1 MATLESKKA
10 ATLGKRSIIGMII
23 GLALGAILC
32 FVPNGYIRDD
42 IVINTILNI
51 VGNGYLNLIKMTI
64 IPFVFASL
72 VMGISS
78 ATDIKQVGRI
88 GGKILLIYV
97 ATTVIASAFGILG
110 GMILKPGVGVDLGSF
125 DLSNTYENV
134 NTSFASVIL
143 DFIPT
148 NIVESFAKGKMIHIV
163 VFAVFFGIA
172 LSLIGEK
179 AKAVKEFNESL
190 ANTMLNIVESFAKGK
205 MIHIVVFAV
214 FFGIALSLI
223 GEKAKAVKEFNES
236 LANTMLKIVN
246 IVMQL
251 TPYGVC
257 ALMAKT
263 VANLGF
269 TIIVTLAKY
278 CASEIFLLF
287 LFGLLVYGLMLK
299 LFTGLSYGR
308 FLKKYSRIALVPF
321 STSSSNATLPYSI
334 EFCRSIGV
342 SEKVASFTL
351 PLGATLNMDGSAIM
365 QGMTAVFVAQLYNIE
380 LTWPMI
386 VTIVIAATLGT
397 IGSPG
402 MPGVVMV
409 TLTVVLQSVGFP
421 LEAIAIIVAID
432 KFPDMFKT
440 VLNVLGDSVDTVI
453 VAKSEGEFD
462 ADVFNGLKEADVNVG
477 E

>member
-10 ATLGKRSIIGMII
+10 ATLGKRSIIGMIL

-32 FVPNGYIRDD
+32 FVPNGYVRDD

-88 GGKILLIYV
+88 GGKILIIYV
-97 ATTVIASAFGILG
+97 AT
-110 GMILKPGVGVDLGSF
+110 
-125 DLSNTYENV
+125 
-134 NTSFASVIL
+134 TSFASVIL

-148 NIVESFAKGKMIHIV
+148 
-163 VFAVFFGIA
+163 
-172 LSLIGEK
+172 
-179 AKAVKEFNESL
+179 
-190 ANTMLNIVESFAKGK
+190 NIVESFAKGK

-287 LFGLLVYGLMLK
+287 LFGLIVYGLMLK

-365 QGMTAVFVAQLYNIE
+365 QGMTAVFVAQLYNID

-462 ADVFNGLKEADVNVG
+462 ADVFNGRKEADVNVG

>member
-1 MATLESKKA
+1 MKTLESKKA
-10 ATLGKRSIIGMII
+10 ASLGKRSIIGMVLGLII
-23 GLALGAILC
+23 GIVLSFLPES
-32 FVPNGYIRDD
+32 FIRDD
-42 IVINTILNI
+42 LIINTILNI
-51 VGNGYLNLIKMTI
+51 VGTGYLNLIKMTI
-64 IPFVFASL
+64 IPFVFSSL
-72 VMGISS
+72 VMGISG
-78 ATDIKQVGRI
+78 ATDVKQVGRI
-88 GGKILLIYV
+88 GGKILLIYT
-97 ATTVIASAFGILG
+97 ATTICASAFGILG
-110 GMILKPGVGVDLGSF
+110 GMILKPGVGVNLGSF

-134 NTSFASVIL
+134 NTSFSDVIL
-143 DFIPT
+143 GFIPT
-148 NIVESFAKGKMIHIV
+148 NIVESFADGKMIHIV
-163 VFAVFFGIA
+163 VFAVFFGIS

-179 AKAVKEFNESL
+179 AEPVKQ
-190 ANTMLNIVESFAKGK
+190 
-205 MIHIVVFAV
+205 
-214 FFGIALSLI
+214 
-223 GEKAKAVKEFNES
+223 FNES

-263 VANLGF
+263 VTNLGF
-269 TIIVTLAKY
+269 SIIITLAKY

-287 LFGLLVYGLMLK
+287 LFGLIVYGLLFK
-299 LFTGLSYGR
+299 IFTGLSYGR

-365 QGMTAVFVAQLYNIE
+365 QGMTAVFVAQLYDIHM
-380 LTWPMI
+380 TWPMI
-386 VTIVIAATLGT
+386 ITIVIAATLGT

-440 VLNVLGDSVDTVI
+440 VLNVLGDSLDTVI

-462 ADVFNGLKEADVNVG
+462 ADVFNGLKETTINIG

>member
-10 ATLGKRSIIGMII
+10 ATLGKRSIIGMIL

-32 FVPNGYIRDD
+32 FVPNGYVRDD
-42 IVINTILNI
+42 IIINTILNI

-78 ATDIKQVGRI
+78 ATDVKQVGRI
-88 GGKILLIYV
+88 GGKILIIYV

-148 NIVESFAKGKMIHIV
+148 NIVESFAKGKMI
-163 VFAVFFGIA
+163 
-172 LSLIGEK
+172 GEK
-179 AKAVKEFNESL
+179 AAAVK
-190 ANTMLNIVESFAKGK
+190 A
-205 MIHIVVFAV
+205 
-214 FFGIALSLI
+214 
-223 GEKAKAVKEFNES
+223 FNES

-287 LFGLLVYGLMLK
+287 LFGLIVYGLMLK
-299 LFTGLSYGR
+299 IFTGLSYGR

-477 E
+477 D

>member
-1 MATLESKKA
+1 MI
-10 ATLGKRSIIGMII
+10 LGLI
-23 GLALGAILC
+23 LGAILC
-32 FVPNGYIRDD
+32 FVPSSYIRDD
-42 IVINTILNI
+42 IIINTVLNI

-78 ATDIKQVGRI
+78 ATDVKQVGRI

-97 ATTVIASAFGILG
+97 ATTVLASAFGILG
-110 GMILKPGVGVDLGSF
+110 GIILKPGVGVDLGSF
-125 DLSNTYENV
+125 DLSQTYENV
-134 NTSFASVIL
+134 STSFADVIL

-148 NIVESFAKGKMIHIV
+148 NIVSSFADGKMIHIV
-163 VFAVFFGIA
+163 VFAVFVGIA
-172 LSLIGEK
+172 MSLIGEK

-190 ANTMLNIVESFAKGK
+190 A
-205 MIHIVVFAV
+205 H
-214 FFGIALSLI
+214 
-223 GEKAKAVKEFNES
+223 
-236 LANTMLKIVN
+236 TMLKIVN

-269 TIIVTLAKY
+269 TFIVTLAKY

-287 LFGLLVYGLMLK
+287 LFGLIVYGLMFK
-299 LFTGLSYGR
+299 IFTHLSFGK

-365 QGMTAVFVAQLYNIE
+365 QGMTAVFVAQLYNID
-380 LTWPMI
+380 LTWPMLL
-386 VTIVIAATLGT
+386 TIIIAATLGT

-440 VLNVLGDSVDTVI
+440 VLNVLGDAIDTVI

-462 ADVFNGLKEADVNVG
+462 ADVFNGKKEADFYVG

>member
-1 MATLESKKA
+1 MKTLESKKA
-10 ATLGKRSIIGMII
+10 ASLGKRSIIGMVLGLII
-23 GLALGAILC
+23 GIVLSFLPES
-32 FVPNGYIRDD
+32 FIRDD
-42 IVINTILNI
+42 LIINTILNI
-51 VGNGYLNLIKMTI
+51 VGTGYLNLIKMTI
-64 IPFVFASL
+64 IPFVFSSL
-72 VMGISS
+72 VMGISG
-78 ATDIKQVGRI
+78 ATDVKQVGRI
-88 GGKILLIYV
+88 GGKILLIYT
-97 ATTVIASAFGILG
+97 ATTICASAFGILG
-110 GMILKPGVGVDLGSF
+110 GMILKPGVGVNLGSF

-134 NTSFASVIL
+134 NTSFSDVIL
-143 DFIPT
+143 GFIPT
-148 NIVESFAKGKMIHIV
+148 NIVESFADGKMIHIV
-163 VFAVFFGIA
+163 VFAVFFGIS

-179 AKAVKEFNESL
+179 AEPVKQ
-190 ANTMLNIVESFAKGK
+190 
-205 MIHIVVFAV
+205 
-214 FFGIALSLI
+214 
-223 GEKAKAVKEFNES
+223 FNES

-263 VANLGF
+263 VTNLGF
-269 TIIVTLAKY
+269 SIIITLAKY

-287 LFGLLVYGLMLK
+287 LFGLTVYGLLFK
-299 LFTGLSYGR
+299 IFTGLSYGR

-365 QGMTAVFVAQLYNIE
+365 QGMTAVFVAQLYDIHM
-380 LTWPMI
+380 TWPMI
-386 VTIVIAATLGT
+386 ITIVIAATLGT

-440 VLNVLGDSVDTVI
+440 VLNVLGDSLDTVI

-462 ADVFNGLKEADVNVG
+462 ADVFNGLKEPTINIG

>member
-10 ATLGKRSIIGMII
+10 ATLGKRSIIGMIL

-32 FVPNGYIRDD
+32 FVPNGYVRDD
-42 IVINTILNI
+42 IIINTILNI

-78 ATDIKQVGRI
+78 ATDVKQVGRI
-88 GGKILLIYV
+88 GGKILIIYV

-179 AKAVKEFNESL
+179 AAAVK
-190 ANTMLNIVESFAKGK
+190 A
-205 MIHIVVFAV
+205 
-214 FFGIALSLI
+214 
-223 GEKAKAVKEFNES
+223 FNES

-287 LFGLLVYGLMLK
+287 LFGLIVYGLMLK
-299 LFTGLSYGR
+299 IFTGLSYGR

-321 STSSSNATLPYSI
+321 STSSSN
-334 EFCRSIGV
+334 
-342 SEKVASFTL
+342 
-351 PLGATLNMDGSAIM
+351 ATLNMDGSAIM

-440 VLNVLGDSVDTVI
+440 VLNVLGDAVDTVI

-462 ADVFNGLKEADVNVG
+462 ADVFNGRKEADVSVG

>member
-1 MATLESKKA
+1 M
-10 ATLGKRSIIGMII
+10 
-23 GLALGAILC
+23 
-32 FVPNGYIRDD
+32 
-42 IVINTILNI
+42 
-51 VGNGYLNLIKMTI
+51 
-64 IPFVFASL
+64 
-72 VMGISS
+72 
-78 ATDIKQVGRI
+78 
-88 GGKILLIYV
+88 
-97 ATTVIASAFGILG
+97 
-110 GMILKPGVGVDLGSF
+110 
-125 DLSNTYENV
+125 
-134 NTSFASVIL
+134 
-143 DFIPT
+143 
-148 NIVESFAKGKMIHIV
+148 
-163 VFAVFFGIA
+163 FFGIA

-179 AKAVKEFNESL
+179 AAAVKS
-190 ANTMLNIVESFAKGK
+190 
-205 MIHIVVFAV
+205 
-214 FFGIALSLI
+214 
-223 GEKAKAVKEFNES
+223 FNES

-299 LFTGLSYGR
+299 IFTGLSYGR

-365 QGMTAVFVAQLYNIE
+365 QGMTAVFVAQLYNID

-462 ADVFNGLKEADVNVG
+462 ADVFNGRKEADVNVG

>member
-1 MATLESKKA
+1 MKTLESKKA
-10 ATLGKRSIIGMII
+10 ASLGKRSIIGMVLGLII
-23 GLALGAILC
+23 GIVLSFLPES
-32 FVPNGYIRDD
+32 FIRDD
-42 IVINTILNI
+42 LIINTVLNI
-51 VGNGYLNLIKMTI
+51 VGTGYLNLIKMTI
-64 IPFVFASL
+64 IPFVFSSL
-72 VMGISS
+72 VMGISG
-78 ATDIKQVGRI
+78 ATDVKQVGRI
-88 GGKILLIYV
+88 GGKILLIYT
-97 ATTVIASAFGILG
+97 ATTICASAFGILG
-110 GMILKPGVGVDLGSF
+110 GMILKPGVGVNLASF

-134 NTSFASVIL
+134 NTSFSDVIL
-143 DFIPT
+143 GFIPT
-148 NIVESFAKGKMIHIV
+148 NIVESFAAGKMIHIV
-163 VFAVFFGIA
+163 VFAVFFGIS

-179 AKAVKEFNESL
+179 AEPVKQFNESL
-190 ANTMLNIVESFAKGK
+190 ANA
-205 MIHIVVFAV
+205 
-214 FFGIALSLI
+214 
-223 GEKAKAVKEFNES
+223 
-236 LANTMLKIVN
+236 MLKIVN

-263 VANLGF
+263 VTNLGF
-269 TIIVTLAKY
+269 TIIITLAKY

-287 LFGLLVYGLMLK
+287 LFGLIVYGLLLK
-299 LFTGLSYGR
+299 IFTGLSYVR

-342 SEKVASFTL
+342 SEKVAAFTL

-365 QGMTAVFVAQLYNIE
+365 QGMTAVFVAQLYNIHM
-380 LTWPMI
+380 TWPMI
-386 VTIVIAATLGT
+386 ITIVIAATLGT

-440 VLNVLGDSVDTVI
+440 VLNVLGDSIDTVI

-462 ADVFNGLKEADVNVG
+462 ADVFNGLKETTINIG

>member
-1 MATLESKKA
+1 MKTLESKKA
-10 ATLGKRSIIGMII
+10 ASLGKRSIIGMVLGLII
-23 GLALGAILC
+23 GIVLSFLPES
-32 FVPNGYIRDD
+32 FIRDD
-42 IVINTILNI
+42 LIINTILNI
-51 VGNGYLNLIKMTI
+51 VGTGYLNLIKMTI
-64 IPFVFASL
+64 IPFVFSSL
-72 VMGISS
+72 VMGISG
-78 ATDIKQVGRI
+78 ATDVKQVGRI
-88 GGKILLIYV
+88 GGKILLIYT
-97 ATTVIASAFGILG
+97 ATTICASAFGILG
-110 GMILKPGVGVDLGSF
+110 GMILKPGVGVNLGSF

-134 NTSFASVIL
+134 NTSFSDVIL
-143 DFIPT
+143 GFIPT
-148 NIVESFAKGKMIHIV
+148 NIVESFADGKMIHIV
-163 VFAVFFGIA
+163 VFAVFFGIS

-179 AKAVKEFNESL
+179 AEPVKQFNESL
-190 ANTMLNIVESFAKGK
+190 ANA
-205 MIHIVVFAV
+205 
-214 FFGIALSLI
+214 
-223 GEKAKAVKEFNES
+223 
-236 LANTMLKIVN
+236 MLKIVN

-263 VANLGF
+263 VTNLGF
-269 TIIVTLAKY
+269 SIIITLAKY

-287 LFGLLVYGLMLK
+287 LFGLTVYGLLFK
-299 LFTGLSYGR
+299 IFTGLSYGR

-342 SEKVASFTL
+342 SEKVAAFTL

-365 QGMTAVFVAQLYNIE
+365 QGMTAVFVAQLYNIHM
-380 LTWPMI
+380 TWPMI
-386 VTIVIAATLGT
+386 ITIVIAATLGT

-440 VLNVLGDSVDTVI
+440 VLNVLGDSLDTVI

-462 ADVFNGLKEADVNVG
+462 ADVFNGLKETTINIG

>member
-1 MATLESKKA
+1 MKTLESKKA
-10 ATLGKRSIIGMII
+10 ASLGKRSIIGMVLGLII
-23 GLALGAILC
+23 GIVLSFLPES
-32 FVPNGYIRDD
+32 FIRDD
-42 IVINTILNI
+42 LIINTILNI
-51 VGNGYLNLIKMTI
+51 VGTGYLNLIKMTI
-64 IPFVFASL
+64 IPFVFSSL
-72 VMGISS
+72 VMGISG
-78 ATDIKQVGRI
+78 ATDVKQVGRI
-88 GGKILLIYV
+88 GGKILLIYT
-97 ATTVIASAFGILG
+97 ATTICASAFGILG
-110 GMILKPGVGVDLGSF
+110 GMILKPGVGVNLGSF

-134 NTSFASVIL
+134 NTSFSDVIL
-143 DFIPT
+143 GFIPT
-148 NIVESFAKGKMIHIV
+148 NIVESFADGKMIHIV
-163 VFAVFFGIA
+163 VFAVFFGIS

-179 AKAVKEFNESL
+179 AEPVKQFNESL
-190 ANTMLNIVESFAKGK
+190 ANA
-205 MIHIVVFAV
+205 
-214 FFGIALSLI
+214 
-223 GEKAKAVKEFNES
+223 
-236 LANTMLKIVN
+236 MLKIVN

-263 VANLGF
+263 VTNLGF
-269 TIIVTLAKY
+269 TIIITLAKY

-287 LFGLLVYGLMLK
+287 LFGLIVYGLLFK
-299 LFTGLSYGR
+299 IFTGLSYGR

-342 SEKVASFTL
+342 SEKVAAFTL

-365 QGMTAVFVAQLYNIE
+365 QGMTAVFVAQLYNIHM
-380 LTWPMI
+380 TWPMI
-386 VTIVIAATLGT
+386 ITIVIAATLGT

-440 VLNVLGDSVDTVI
+440 VLNVLGDSLDTVI

-462 ADVFNGLKEADVNVG
+462 ADVFNGLKETTINIG

>member
-1 MATLESKKA
+1 MKTLESKKA
-10 ATLGKRSIIGMII
+10 ASLGKRSIIGMVLGLII
-23 GLALGAILC
+23 GIVLSFLPES
-32 FVPNGYIRDD
+32 FIRDD
-42 IVINTILNI
+42 LIINTILNI
-51 VGNGYLNLIKMTI
+51 VGTGYLNLIKMTI
-64 IPFVFASL
+64 IPFVFSSL
-72 VMGISS
+72 VMGISG
-78 ATDIKQVGRI
+78 ATDVKQVGRI
-88 GGKILLIYV
+88 GGKILLIYT
-97 ATTVIASAFGILG
+97 ATTICASAFGILG
-110 GMILKPGVGVDLGSF
+110 GMILKPGVGVNLGSF

-134 NTSFASVIL
+134 NTSFSDVIL
-143 DFIPT
+143 GFIPT
-148 NIVESFAKGKMIHIV
+148 NIVESFADGKMIHIV
-163 VFAVFFGIA
+163 VFAVFFGIS

-179 AKAVKEFNESL
+179 AEPVKQ
-190 ANTMLNIVESFAKGK
+190 
-205 MIHIVVFAV
+205 
-214 FFGIALSLI
+214 
-223 GEKAKAVKEFNES
+223 FNES

-263 VANLGF
+263 VTNLGF
-269 TIIVTLAKY
+269 SIIITLAKY

-287 LFGLLVYGLMLK
+287 LFGLTVYGLLFK
-299 LFTGLSYGR
+299 IFTGLSYGR

-365 QGMTAVFVAQLYNIE
+365 QGMTAVFVAQLYNIHM
-380 LTWPMI
+380 TWPMI
-386 VTIVIAATLGT
+386 ITIVIAATLGT

-440 VLNVLGDSVDTVI
+440 VLNVLGDSLDTVI

-462 ADVFNGLKEADVNVG
+462 ADVFNGLKETTINIG

>member
-10 ATLGKRSIIGMII
+10 ATLGKRSIIGMIV

-78 ATDIKQVGRI
+78 ATDVKQVGRI
-88 GGKILLIYV
+88 GGKILIIYV

-179 AKAVKEFNESL
+179 AAAVKS
-190 ANTMLNIVESFAKGK
+190 
-205 MIHIVVFAV
+205 
-214 FFGIALSLI
+214 
-223 GEKAKAVKEFNES
+223 FNES

-299 LFTGLSYGR
+299 IFTGLSYGR

-365 QGMTAVFVAQLYNIE
+365 QGMTAVFVAQLYNID

>member
-1 MATLESKKA
+1 MKTLESKKA
-10 ATLGKRSIIGMII
+10 ASLGKRSIIGMVLGLII
-23 GLALGAILC
+23 GIVLSFLPES
-32 FVPNGYIRDD
+32 FIRDD
-42 IVINTILNI
+42 LIINTILNI
-51 VGNGYLNLIKMTI
+51 VGTGYLNLIKMTI
-64 IPFVFASL
+64 IPFVFSSL
-72 VMGISS
+72 VMGISG
-78 ATDIKQVGRI
+78 ATDVKQVGRI
-88 GGKILLIYV
+88 GGKILLIYTD
-97 ATTVIASAFGILG
+97 TTICASAFGILG
-110 GMILKPGVGVDLGSF
+110 GMILKPGVGVNLGSF

-134 NTSFASVIL
+134 NTSFSDVIL
-143 DFIPT
+143 GFIPT
-148 NIVESFAKGKMIHIV
+148 NIVESFADGKMIHIV
-163 VFAVFFGIA
+163 VFAVFFGIS

-179 AKAVKEFNESL
+179 AEPVKQFNESL
-190 ANTMLNIVESFAKGK
+190 ANA
-205 MIHIVVFAV
+205 
-214 FFGIALSLI
+214 
-223 GEKAKAVKEFNES
+223 
-236 LANTMLKIVN
+236 MLKIVN

-263 VANLGF
+263 VTNLGF
-269 TIIVTLAKY
+269 TIIITLAKY

-287 LFGLLVYGLMLK
+287 LFGLIVYGLLFK
-299 LFTGLSYGR
+299 IFTGLSYGR

-342 SEKVASFTL
+342 SEKVAAFTL

-365 QGMTAVFVAQLYNIE
+365 QGMTAVFVAQLYNIHM
-380 LTWPMI
+380 TWPMI
-386 VTIVIAATLGT
+386 ITIVIAATLGT

-440 VLNVLGDSVDTVI
+440 VLNVLGDSLDTVI

-462 ADVFNGLKEADVNVG
+462 ADVFNGLKETTINIG

>member
-1 MATLESKKA
+1 MKTLESKKA
-10 ATLGKRSIIGMII
+10 ASLGKRSIIGMVLGLII
-23 GLALGAILC
+23 GIVLSFLPES
-32 FVPNGYIRDD
+32 FIRDD
-42 IVINTILNI
+42 LIINTILNI
-51 VGNGYLNLIKMTI
+51 VGTGYLNLIKMTI
-64 IPFVFASL
+64 IPFVFSSL
-72 VMGISS
+72 VMGISG
-78 ATDIKQVGRI
+78 ATDVKQVGRI
-88 GGKILLIYV
+88 GGKILLIYT
-97 ATTVIASAFGILG
+97 ATTICASAFGILG
-110 GMILKPGVGVDLGSF
+110 GMILKPGVGVNLASF

-134 NTSFASVIL
+134 NTSFSDVIL
-143 DFIPT
+143 GFIPT
-148 NIVESFAKGKMIHIV
+148 NIVESFAAGKMIHIV
-163 VFAVFFGIA
+163 VFAVFFGIS

-179 AKAVKEFNESL
+179 AEPVKQFNESL
-190 ANTMLNIVESFAKGK
+190 ANA
-205 MIHIVVFAV
+205 
-214 FFGIALSLI
+214 
-223 GEKAKAVKEFNES
+223 
-236 LANTMLKIVN
+236 MLKIVN

-263 VANLGF
+263 VTNLGF
-269 TIIVTLAKY
+269 TIIITLAKY

-287 LFGLLVYGLMLK
+287 LFGLIVYGLLLK
-299 LFTGLSYGR
+299 IFTGLSYGR

-342 SEKVASFTL
+342 SEKVAAFTL

-365 QGMTAVFVAQLYNIE
+365 QGMTAVFVAQLYNIHM
-380 LTWPMI
+380 TWPMI
-386 VTIVIAATLGT
+386 ITIVIAATLGT

-440 VLNVLGDSVDTVI
+440 VLNVLGDSIDTVI

-462 ADVFNGLKEADVNVG
+462 ADVFNGLKETTINIG